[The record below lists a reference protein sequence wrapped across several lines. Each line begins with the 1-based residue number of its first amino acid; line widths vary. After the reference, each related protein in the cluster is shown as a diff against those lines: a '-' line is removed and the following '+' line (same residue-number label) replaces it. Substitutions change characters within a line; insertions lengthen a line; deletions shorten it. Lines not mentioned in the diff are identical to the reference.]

1 MSEPTYRRPIWSQ
14 RAKCACKKFAIY
26 LFFAV
31 SLLVAAQVQRSG
43 PPSQVPVDPTPD
55 VHRPPSG
62 SDLDELRG
70 INHRNHPQVLD
81 GKAANENCLLPPLT
95 SIASPSVSATQLQIS
110 AKARTEYEKACQ
122 SLRKKKASDA
132 EKHLQKAVAESPKY
146 AIAWVTLGQ
155 VLGLE
160 RRMDEARR
168 ECLQGVAIDAKYV
181 PAYLCLAD
189 LAAREG
195 GWDEVLKFAA
205 QAIELDPVGNAVA
218 YEYHAA
224 ALLNLHELAAAEKSG
239 VRAVEIDFK
248 HSEPRALFVL
258 AQIYEAKG
266 DTASEAAE
274 LREYL
279 KYAKD
284 SSDIVF
290 IKQALAKL
298 ESSRMPA
305 GDLSPLRAILETP
318 RFTTPRWAPV
328 DVDEWIPPVL
338 SAAAC
343 PLPKILEQ
351 ARNHTEDFINDLQRF
366 SATERIE
373 LTDTGRDGHK
383 RSSSAAEVNYVAEIS
398 QASHGYPRVN
408 EYRLGAEGQT
418 SVLDSG
424 IAAFALIFHP
434 THIDNFQFRC
444 EGLTEFQGA
453 SAWQLHFEEKAD
465 LNEAFTAIRVGRAVY
480 LPRFKGRAWIAA
492 GGGEVL
498 RIETDLISPI
508 PQIDLQLEHM
518 VIDYSPV
525 EFPTRQV
532 RLWLPRST
540 DIYLVYHGH
549 HYQRTHTFSQFH
561 LFSVDSNET
570 IRNKFADNVL
580 PRQ

>member
-1 MSEPTYRRPIWSQ
+1 MSKPFYRRPIWFQ
-14 RAKCACKKFAIY
+14 RAECACKKLAIHF
-26 LFFAV
+26 LCSV
-31 SLLVAAQVQRSG
+31 SLLVAAQAQRTA
-43 PPSQVPVDPTPD
+43 PSQVPLEPFPD
-55 VHRPPSG
+55 EHHPPSG
-62 SDLDELRG
+62 PDLDQLDR
-70 INHRNHPQVLD
+70 INPRNRPQIGD
-81 GKAANENCLLPPLT
+81 GKVTDENCFLPPLT
-95 SIASPSVSATQLQIS
+95 SITSPSVAATQLQTS
-110 AKARTEYEKACQ
+110 AHARTEYEKACQ
-122 SLRKKKASDA
+122 LLRKKKTSDA
-132 EKHLQKAVAESPKY
+132 EKHLQKAVGESPKY
-146 AIAWVTLGQ
+146 TAAWVTLGQ

-168 ECLQGVAIDAKYV
+168 TCLQGVAVDTKYV

-189 LAAREG
+189 IAARERE
-195 GWDEVLKFAA
+195 WDEVLKFAA
-205 QAIELDPVGNAVA
+205 RAIELDPSSNAVA

-224 ALLNLHELAAAEKSG
+224 ALLNLHDVDGAEKSG

-284 SSDIVF
+284 YSDIVF

-298 ESSRMPA
+298 ESSRVQA
-305 GDLSPLRAILETP
+305 GDSPPVRAILETP
-318 RFTTPRWAPV
+318 RVPTPRWAPV

-351 ARNHTEDFINDLQRF
+351 ARNHTEDLIDDLQRF

-373 LTDTGRDGHK
+373 LTDTGRDGHS

-398 QASHGYPRVN
+398 QTSHGYPRVE
-408 EYRLGAEGQT
+408 EYRSGAGEGQAT
-418 SVLDSG
+418 VLDSG

-434 THIDNFQFRC
+434 SHIDNFQFRC
-444 EGLTEFQGA
+444 EGLTELRGA
-453 SAWQLHFEEKAD
+453 SAWQLHFEESAN

-498 RIETDLISPI
+498 RIETDLLSPI

-540 DIYLVYHGH
+540 DIYLAYRGH
-549 HYQRTHTFSQFH
+549 HYERTHTFSRFQ
-561 LFSVDSNET
+561 LFSVDSSET
-570 IRNKFADNVL
+570 IRNKLADNAL
-580 PRQ
+580 PQQ